1 MKNSIFVFL
10 HLIILCGVFVSI
22 TSSATAEV
30 LVEQPISCLASG
42 YDVFIK
48 NEGTTSLDVGKIF
61 SWSVPF
67 SRSLGSVILDKPLQP
82 GRFLPVIGALGSSYL
97 EDGKLCIVSFF
108 NEQ

>member
-1 MKNSIFVFL
+1 VKNSIFVFL

-67 SRSLGSVILDKPLQP
+67 SRSLG
-82 GRFLPVIGALGSSYL
+82 ALGSSYL

>member
-1 MKNSIFVFL
+1 VKNSIFILFY
-10 HLIILCGVFVSI
+10 LIILCGVFVST
-22 TSSATAEV
+22 TSSATTKI

-48 NEGTTSLDVGKIF
+48 NEGATSVDVGKIF

-82 GRFLPVIGALGSSYL
+82 GRFLPLIGALGSSYL

-108 NEQ
+108 NE